1 MKILTAF
8 ELSQQLAHVP
18 YNKEV
23 HFFTDDLRRLA
34 PWERPKQEHIIVKTN
49 NFGDDM
55 IMISSKNGHNTKLVS
70 VSELSDST
78 NICSIVY
85 GLTGVIQQYLS
96 RFNIQRVT
104 AF

>member
-8 ELSQQLAHVP
+8 ELSQQLVHVP

-23 HFFTDDLRRLA
+23 HFFTDDLRRCA
-34 PWERPKQEHIIVKTN
+34 PWERPKQEHIIVKTH

-55 IMISSKNGHNTKLVS
+55 IIISSKTGYGTKLVS
-70 VSELSDST
+70 VSELSDPT
-78 NICSIVY
+78 NIRGIAY
-85 GLTGVIQQYLS
+85 GLTGFIQQYLNK
-96 RFNIQRVT
+96 FNVQRVT